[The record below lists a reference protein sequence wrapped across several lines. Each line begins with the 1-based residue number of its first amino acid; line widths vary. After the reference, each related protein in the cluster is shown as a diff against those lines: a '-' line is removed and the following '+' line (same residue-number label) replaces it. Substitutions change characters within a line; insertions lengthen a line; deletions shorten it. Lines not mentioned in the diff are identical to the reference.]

1 MEFARLLVCRDNGVN
16 KNLWVFWVIGKFIE
30 KRQLVEKMISEL
42 QKFSMWESCA
52 VVVIL
57 LSCYETP
64 NSPELSNLSS
74 LKSWLFNYVIVPAN
88 VR

>member
-1 MEFARLLVCRDNGVN
+1 MEFATLLVCRDNGVN
-16 KNLWVFWVIGKFIE
+16 QNLWVFWVIGKFIE

-42 QKFSMWESCA
+42 QKFSMSESCA
-52 VVVIL
+52 VIAML
-57 LSCYETP
+57 LSRYETP

-74 LKSWLFNYVIVPAN
+74 LKLWLFNYVIVSAN